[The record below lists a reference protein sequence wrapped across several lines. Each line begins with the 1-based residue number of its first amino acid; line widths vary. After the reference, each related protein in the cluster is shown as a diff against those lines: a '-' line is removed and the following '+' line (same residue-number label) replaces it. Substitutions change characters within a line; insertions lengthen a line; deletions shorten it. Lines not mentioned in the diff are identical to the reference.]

1 MLAQTV
7 LNPRL
12 DRCPPTYAPIRISV
26 YNDCAVSHCEGNMAS
41 LNSALQQLRDEQK
54 HAESQLEKLGAAIS
68 VLEDLTKRGGH
79 RSSNRAAGGRRLS
92 ASARRRIAEAQ
103 RARWA
108 RVRAQ
113 KKSAK
118 LGQGSSSNAAKR
130 TLSAAARRKIAAAQR
145 ARWARVKGQQK
156 KAA

>member
-1 MLAQTV
+1 MA
-7 LNPRL
+7 NL
-12 DRCPPTYAPIRISV
+12 D
-26 YNDCAVSHCEGNMAS
+26 
-41 LNSALQQLRDEQK
+41 SALQQLRDERKQ
-54 HAESQLEKLGAAIS
+54 AESQLEKLGAAIS
-68 VLEDLTKRGGH
+68 VLEDLTKRDGFKSANGVP
-79 RSSNRAAGGRRLS
+79 RRGRLS

-113 KKSAK
+113 KKSGK
-118 LGQGSSSNAAKR
+118 PGQGSSSNAARR